1 MVKRATQ
8 KKSGKG
14 RAKNKSR
21 AKNKAPS
28 RWRWARRL
36 FWLAVV
42 LGILCLVAVD
52 MVVYQKFTGKKWSL
66 PSHVYSRPLELYQGL
81 SLSREQLQWEL
92 NSLGYQRVSAA
103 KSPGQYS
110 VSSRRVEL
118 FSRGFEFWDE
128 AELPGLMT
136 VTFTGNQV
144 SGLANS
150 HGQDVPLARLEP
162 MIIGGIYPA
171 HKEDRQLVQLQQLP
185 PILPEALVAVEDQNF
200 YQHHGVSFR
209 GITRA
214 FIANIKEGKFVQGG
228 STLTQQLVKNF
239 YLNQKRTLS
248 RKLLEAVMAVL
259 LEIHFSK
266 EEILETYINE
276 VYLGQAGDRAI
287 HGFGL
292 ASSHYFRQPVQ
303 ELELHQAA
311 LLAGLVKGASY
322 YNPWRRPERAL
333 KRRNLVLDVM
343 AREGVIDAT
352 QAKAAKQKPLG
363 VVPPRPGG
371 GRWQY
376 PAYLDLVKRQLRESY
391 QSSDLQTEGLR
402 IFTNFDPQIQRKLE
416 GRVTKRIE
424 SLESGYGIE
433 VGKLQGASVIVRVGS
448 GEVVA
453 IAGGRQAGFAGFN
466 RALDAKRPMGSIIK
480 PAVYLTA
487 LENPASYTLVSQIED
502 TPISVSTDSGDLWQP
517 RNFGRESHG
526 LIPLYE
532 GLGQSYNQATARLGM
547 DVGLPA
553 VINTIERLGYSKPLP
568 ELPSLFLGS
577 VGMSPLEVAELYHT
591 IAANGFYSPLRA
603 INSVFTAENTP
614 LKRYPF
620 KAEQRFDPTV
630 MHLINYGLQVVLR
643 EGTGKSAYKRLP
655 ESLVLAGKTG
665 TTNDQRDSWF
675 AGFSGNYLSVVWMG
689 RDDNGKTPLTGGTG
703 ALRLWIDI
711 MLELENRSVV
721 FHQPE
726 GISYHWVDTHTGLLS
741 QKGCAGAR
749 YLPFING
756 SEPVLRSGQRVG
768 CTPDSI
774 ENVVDWLKDKL
785 GW

>member
-1 MVKRATQ
+1 MAKRAKQ
-8 KKSGKG
+8 KKRGRS
-14 RAKNKSR
+14 RAKNKS
-21 AKNKAPS
+21 S
-28 RWRWARRL
+28 FRWYYRL

-42 LGILCLVAVD
+42 AGVLFLAAVD
-52 MVVYQKFTGKKWSL
+52 VVVYQKFTGKKWSL

-92 NSLGYQRVSAA
+92 NSLGYQRVNAA

-110 VSSRRVEL
+110 VSSHRVEL
-118 FSRGFEFWDE
+118 FSRGFEFLDE
-128 AELPGLMT
+128 TEPSGLMT
-136 VTFTGNQV
+136 VAFAGNQV
-144 SGLANS
+144 SGLVNAQ
-150 HGQDVPLARLEP
+150 GQGVPLARLEP

-171 HKEDRQLVQLQQLP
+171 LKEDRELVRLAQVP
-185 PILPEALVAVEDQNF
+185 PMLAQALVSVEDQDF

-214 FIANIKEGKFVQGG
+214 FVANIKKGKLVQGG

-239 YLNQKRTLS
+239 YLNEKRTLS

-259 LEIHFSK
+259 LEVHFSK

-276 VYLGQAGDRAI
+276 VYLGQSGDRAI

-292 ASSHYFRQPVQ
+292 ASNHYFSRPVE

-333 KRRNLVLDVM
+333 TRRNLVLDVM
-343 AREGVIDAT
+343 AREGVINPG

-391 QSSDLQTEGLR
+391 QTSDLQTAGLR
-402 IFTNFDPQIQRKLE
+402 IFTNFDPQVQRKLE
-416 GRVTKRIE
+416 SRVTRRIE
-424 SLESGYGIE
+424 NLEAGYGIE
-433 VGKLQGASVIVRVGS
+433 AGKLQGASVIVRVGS

-453 IAGGRQAGFAGFN
+453 ISGDRQAGYAGFN
-466 RALDAKRPMGSIIK
+466 RALDAKRPMGSTIK
-480 PAVYLTA
+480 PAVYLAA
-487 LENPASYTLVSQIED
+487 LENPDSYTLVSQIED
-502 TPISVSTDSGDLWQP
+502 TPISISSDSGDLWQP

-547 DVGLPA
+547 EIGLPA
-553 VINTIERLGYSKPLP
+553 VMNTMRRLGYTKPLP

-577 VGMSPLEVAELYHT
+577 VGMSPLEVAQLYHT
-591 IAANGFYSPLRA
+591 IATNGFYSPLRA
-603 INSVFTAENTP
+603 ISSVFTAENTP

-620 KAEQRFDPTV
+620 EAEQRFDPAV

-655 ESLVLAGKTG
+655 EGLVLAGKTG

-675 AGFSGNYLSVVWMG
+675 AGFSGNYLSIVWMG

-703 ALRLWIDI
+703 ALQLWIDI
-711 MLELENRSVV
+711 MSELENRSVV
-721 FHQPE
+721 FHKPE
-726 GISYHWVDTHTGLLS
+726 GVSYHWVETDSGLLS

-749 YLPFING
+749 YLPFIDG
-756 SEPVLRSGQRVG
+756 SEPVQRG
-768 CTPDSI
+768 RCSPESI
-774 ENVVDWLKDKL
+774 ENVVDWLKGKL

>member
-1 MVKRATQ
+1 LAKRATQ

-28 RWRWARRL
+28 RWCWVRRL

-42 LGILCLVAVD
+42 VGILCLAAVD

-92 NSLGYQRVSAA
+92 NSLGYQRVRAA

-136 VTFTGNQV
+136 VTFAGNQV
-144 SGLANS
+144 SGLANA

-162 MIIGGIYPA
+162 MIIGGIYSA

-185 PILPEALVAVEDQNF
+185 PILPEALIAVEDQNF

-214 FIANIKEGKFVQGG
+214 FIANIKEGKLVQGG

-343 AREGVIDAT
+343 AREGVIDTA

-416 GRVTKRIE
+416 SRVTKRIE
-424 SLESGYGIE
+424 NLESGYGIE
-433 VGKLQGASVIVRVGS
+433 AGKLQGASVIVRVGS

-532 GLGQSYNQATARLGM
+532 GLGHSYNQATARLGM

-568 ELPSLFLGS
+568 ELPSLLLGS

-620 KAEQRFDPTV
+620 EAEQRFDPAV

-655 ESLVLAGKTG
+655 ESLLLAGKTG

-749 YLPFING
+749 YLPFIDG
-756 SEPVLRSGQRVG
+756 SEPVLQSGQRVG

-774 ENVVDWLKDKL
+774 ENVVDWLKNKL